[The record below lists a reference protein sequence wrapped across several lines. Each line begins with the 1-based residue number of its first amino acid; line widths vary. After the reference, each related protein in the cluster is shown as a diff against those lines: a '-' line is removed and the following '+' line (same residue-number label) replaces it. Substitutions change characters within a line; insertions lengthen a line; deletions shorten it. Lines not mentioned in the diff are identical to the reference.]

1 MPLYKT
7 IKLSDL
13 LNDPEKHLKPNMH
26 VRVQLDVEIS
36 FEESTFIKETFVDT
50 YKLRELAMIPMRE
63 EIGVDEGEAEVAVLS
78 VDQIVT
84 DQIGKIESEAY
95 DKSMLIN
102 IYNNL

>member
-1 MPLYKT
+1 
-7 IKLSDL
+7 
-13 LNDPEKHLKPNMH
+13 
-26 VRVQLDVEIS
+26 
-36 FEESTFIKETFVDT
+36 
-50 YKLRELAMIPMRE
+50 MIPMRE